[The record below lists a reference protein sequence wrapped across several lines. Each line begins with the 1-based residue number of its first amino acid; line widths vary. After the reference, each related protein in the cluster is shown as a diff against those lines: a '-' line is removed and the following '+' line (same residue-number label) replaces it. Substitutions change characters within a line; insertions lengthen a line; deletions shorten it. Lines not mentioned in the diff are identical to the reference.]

1 MNEHLDAFIAL
12 WGRIVAQI
20 GGWGAVISWLLSEKG
35 IALIGVGIGLAGL
48 ALQFYFQRKR
58 DKREQAEHELRMGL
72 MG

>member
-1 MNEHLDAFIAL
+1 MNEQIDSFLA
-12 WGRIVAQI
+12 WVSRVVAQV